1 MPVPLEAPTRIDF
14 DYAVETVDTNTGEIR
29 ESHHYDDYSKAY
41 ERFQNVRDKD
51 TLILLSLYTE
61 VHRVFNDVST
71 HKLVLARN
79 K

>member
-1 MPVPLEAPTRIDF
+1 MAELDAPLEIDF
-14 DYAVETVDTNTGEIR
+14 DYAVETIDVTTGEIR
-29 ESHHYDDYSKAY
+29 ESYHYDDYNKAY
-41 ERFQNVRDKD
+41 ERFARVKDKD

-61 VHRVFNDVST
+61 VHRILNDIKT

>member
-1 MPVPLEAPTRIDF
+1 MVELDAPLKIDF
-14 DYAVETVDTNTGEIR
+14 DYTVETVDVTTGEIR
-29 ESHHYDDYSKAY
+29 ESYHYDSYYKAY
-41 ERFQNVRDKD
+41 ERFEKVKDKD

-61 VHRVFNDVST
+61 VHRFFNEVSR

>member
-1 MPVPLEAPTRIDF
+1 MAELDAPLEIDF
-14 DYAVETVDTNTGEIR
+14 DYAVETIDITTGEIR
-29 ESHHYDDYSKAY
+29 ESYHYDNYYKAY
-41 ERFQNVRDKD
+41 ERFAKVQNKD

-61 VHRVFNDVST
+61 VHRVQSDIKT

>member
-1 MPVPLEAPTRIDF
+1 MVELDAPLRIDF
-14 DYAVETVDTNTGEIR
+14 DYAVETIDVTTGEIR
-29 ESHHYDDYSKAY
+29 ESYHYDDYNKAY
-41 ERFQNVRDKD
+41 DRFERVKDKD

-61 VHRVFNDVST
+61 IHRVIQPIDT

>member
-1 MPVPLEAPTRIDF
+1 MIELDAPLRIDF
-14 DYAVETVDTNTGEIR
+14 DYAVETVDVTTGEIR
-29 ESHHYDDYSKAY
+29 ESYHYDNYDKAY
-41 ERFQNVRDKD
+41 ERFERVKEKD

-61 VHRVFNDVST
+61 VYRVIQPVDT

>member
-1 MPVPLEAPTRIDF
+1 MVELDAPLKIDF
-14 DYAVETVDTNTGEIR
+14 DYAVETVDITTGEIR
-29 ESHHYDDYSKAY
+29 ESYHYDSYEKAY
-41 ERFQNVRDKD
+41 ERFERVKEKD

-61 VHRVFNDVST
+61 VHRVIQPIDT